1 MPVFRL
7 EPISE
12 TLDDARWET
21 TTMNK
26 TCWVNAAS
34 DADARH
40 AIEQQSQRTIDYIPR
55 AAKMGTPWSDNSFVR
70 CTPDSRKTVPAGYYV
85 TEGRLL
91 ELLVSVQGVKRLL
104 A

>member
-34 DADARH
+34 DEDARH
-40 AIEQQSQRTIDYIPR
+40 AIEQQSQRTIDYISR
-55 AAKMGTPWSDNSFVR
+55 HSAKIGTPWSDNSFVR
-70 CTPDSRKTVPAGYYV
+70 CIPDSRKTVPAGYYV

-91 ELLVSVQGVKRLL
+91 ELFVSAQVGKK
-104 A
+104 